1 MGNTD
6 ICLNLLEPEEREQL
20 DFMWNLIP
28 EQDRNGMRKED
39 LLFVLDAVD
48 DFLEESGLLEID
60 SDTGEMTYLDGDVDE
75 NAELEYIQEVVRK
88 ASSGKQPQCSALTS
102 AQIQLILD
110 AELQYGIKK
119 GYYEEED

>member
-20 DFMWNLIP
+20 DFMWNIIP
-28 EQDRNGMRKED
+28 EQDRQGMQKED

-48 DFLEESGLLEID
+48 DFLEEAGLLEVN
-60 SDTGEMTYLDGDVDE
+60 SETGEMIYLDGDVDE
-75 NAELEYIQEVVRK
+75 NAELEYIQAVVRK
-88 ASSGKQPQCSALTS
+88 ASSGKHPQCSALTS
-102 AQIQLILD
+102 SQIQLILD
-110 AELQYGIKK
+110 AELQYGIEK

>member
-75 NAELEYIQEVVRK
+75 NAELEYIQKVHKVHH
-88 ASSGKQPQCSALTS
+88 L
-102 AQIQLILD
+102 QILLNH
-110 AELQYGIKK
+110 GS
-119 GYYEEED
+119 

>member
-20 DFMWNLIP
+20 DFMWHLIP
-28 EQDRNGMRKED
+28 EQDRNGMCKED

-48 DFLEESGLLEID
+48 DFLEEAGLLEIN

-75 NAELEYIQEVVRK
+75 NAELEYIQEVVRH
-88 ASSGKQPQCSALTS
+88 ASSGKHPQCSALTS

>member
-28 EQDRNGMRKED
+28 EQDRQGMQKED

-48 DFLEESGLLEID
+48 DFLEEAGLLEVN
-60 SDTGEMTYLDGDVDE
+60 SETGEMTYLDGDVDE
-75 NAELEYIQEVVRK
+75 NAELEYVQAVVRK
-88 ASSGKQPQCSALTS
+88 VSSGKHPQCSALTS
-102 AQIQLILD
+102 SQIQLILD
-110 AELQYGIKK
+110 AELQYGIEK

>member
-75 NAELEYIQEVVRK
+75 NAELEYIQKVVRK
-88 ASSGKQPQCSALTS
+88 ASSDKQPQCSALTS
-102 AQIQLILD
+102 AQIQLVLD